1 MLRRLTLLLPLLL
14 CHGCVQN
21 TLINF
26 QGATAPCAG
35 AGPAAV
41 VAVDYC
47 VNRFK
52 EQGFLESG
60 DIGVSGLTVGLAG
73 DQDGVVTAVDAGSPA
88 AGAGLNVGDEIVAV
102 NGRPVRLTPGAVA
115 TQRLFGKTGAAVKLS
130 IRQRATAR
138 DVDLVRVSQP
148 VQVNDPTPSPLVMSF
163 PFIDAS
169 GHIIPCNG
177 AGIGVLLVLS
187 KCNDLYAKF
196 GYVHVTDVG
205 SVGIQIDD
213 RRTNGAFIGQL
224 APDLPAVKAGLKV
237 GDEIVAV
244 DGAPL
249 TSSKGRIATEALFG
263 RKGSVVAVTARHNG
277 VEKTV
282 SLTLVA
288 KR

>member
-47 VNRFK
+47 VNRYK
-52 EQGFLESG
+52 EQGFLEPG
-60 DIGVSGLTVGLAG
+60 DIGVSGLIVGVAG
-73 DQDGVVTAVDAGSPA
+73 DQDGLVTAVEAGSPA
-88 AGAGLNVGDEIVAV
+88 AGAGLSVGDEIIAV

-115 TQRLFGKTGAAVKLS
+115 TQRLFGKTGVPVKLS
-130 IRQRATAR
+130 IRQRAAVR

-148 VQVNDPTPSPLVMSF
+148 VQVNDPTPSPLVVSF
-163 PFIDAS
+163 PFVDAS
-169 GHIIPCNG
+169 GHVIPCNG
-177 AGIGVLLVLS
+177 AGIGALIVLS

-196 GYVHVTDVG
+196 GYVHTTEVG
-205 SVGIQIDD
+205 SVGIQVDE
-213 RRTNGAFIGQL
+213 RRASGAFIGAL
-224 APDLPAVKAGLKV
+224 APELPAAKAGLKV

-244 DGAPL
+244 DGTPL
-249 TSSKGRIATEALFG
+249 ASSKGRIATEALFA
-263 RKGSVVAVTARHNG
+263 RKGTLVQVTARRNG
-277 VEKTV
+277 IEKTYG
-282 SLTLVA
+282 LTLAA